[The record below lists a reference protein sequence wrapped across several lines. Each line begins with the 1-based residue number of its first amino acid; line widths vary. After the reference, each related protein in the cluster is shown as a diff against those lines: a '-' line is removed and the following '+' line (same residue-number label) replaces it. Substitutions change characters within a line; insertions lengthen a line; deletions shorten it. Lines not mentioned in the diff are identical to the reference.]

1 MYTYLPNWLNSLT
14 DEQLRAPP
22 MSANIF
28 QQYIRRSHLEATMAN
43 SVRKM
48 ALKYVYHQVFYTR
61 DYRFISVK
69 IVYLQ

>member
-22 MSANIF
+22 MAPNVF
-28 QQYIRRSHLEATMAN
+28 QQYIRHSHLEATMAN

-48 ALKYVYHQVFYTR
+48 ALKLVFDLY
-61 DYRFISVK
+61 
-69 IVYLQ
+69 